1 MFFKKNYFVEFEYE
15 GAEGKTTCST
25 TIRCI
30 PSMVPKIPD
39 ELKKILKSMGY
50 KVNGIFIKS
59 IKQI

>member
-30 PSMVPKIPD
+30 PAMVPKIPS
-39 ELKKILKSMGY
+39 ELKRNLKEMGY
-50 KVNGIFIKS
+50 KVNGIFITS